1 MRELTYQE
9 AEERAQEY
17 ATPISDLIGP
27 EEVYQ
32 DADKWEDVPTDKLQT
47 EISQSIDIIMGE
59 LSWHNSL
66 KSVMYERA
74 ITCHKEN
81 MMRAPMEHLTFE
93 TKQEAVANG
102 YWPYKMTH
110 GEVMVSLQETYPT
123 IEDIPSEDYQEA
135 YQNVSSGLY
144 KGMHPHKGDN

>member
-1 MRELTYQE
+1 MREITCQE

-32 DADKWEDVPTDKLQT
+32 DADKWEDVPNDKLRR
-47 EISQSIDIIMGE
+47 EVSQSIDIILGE
-59 LSWHNSL
+59 LSWHTPL

-81 MMRAPMEHLTFE
+81 MMRAPMKHLTFE

-102 YWPYKMTH
+102 YWPYKMSH
-110 GEVMVSLQETYPT
+110 GEVMVNLQETYPT
-123 IEDIPSEDYQEA
+123 IEDIPGEDYQEA
-135 YQNVSSGLY
+135 YECVSNGLY